1 MISVLMPVYNS
12 QSFLEEAIESVLNQ
26 TYKNFEF
33 LIYDDNSIDSS
44 KKIIIKF
51 SQKDSRIKFFFS
63 KKNLGHTALL
73 NMMIDKS
80 KFNFLARMD
89 SDDISVKTRFK
100 KQLNFLLNNP
110 KISAVGSFAEII
122 DDNGNFIKKIKLPVY
137 DKEIKEKLLNDSV
150 LMHPTV
156 MLRKDFIKQINAYRE
171 CAPAEDYDL
180 WTRLSLISSLHN
192 LPEYLLKYR
201 IHSKSVSSLKRDYQ
215 FLYGQIVKKNYEN
228 LLLGNPDIIENFHFK
243 NSTKSQLM
251 KKFYFLKKKY
261 DDYQDFN
268 FLLKLIK
275 KKNYMLFIINFI
287 CLFFKKPV
295 FLITK
300 ILVYIKKKFN

>member
-1 MISVLMPVYNS
+1 
-12 QSFLEEAIESVLNQ
+12 
-26 TYKNFEF
+26 
-33 LIYDDNSIDSS
+33 
-44 KKIIIKF
+44 
-51 SQKDSRIKFFFS
+51 
-63 KKNLGHTALL
+63 
-73 NMMIDKS
+73 MIDKS

-156 MLRKDFIKQINAYRE
+156 MLRKDFIIQINSYRE

-287 CLFFKKPV
+287 YLFFKKPV